1 MVKKSIETDVEAHK
15 LISSGMKLRRVRKT
29 NMNTSS
35 SRSHAI
41 FTIYTEIKQ
50 SENQE
55 ARNSTLNL
63 IDLAGSEGVEKTG
76 NIGQAADEGKQINKD
91 LLGFKRVIMA
101 ISNPKC
107 TYIPFGD
114 TVLTKVLRG
123 IFSWSSQFIYVP
135 YLISYIFFFIETL
148 STRPETRPGT
158 RLYVTMLG
166 CVSPYEADIGETM
179 NTLQFVSDAK
189 KMTPKLD
196 TFGSEYQV
204 KYVIFH

>member
-1 MVKKSIETDVEAHK
+1 MVTFCLLFKISFFLFNCVSKLHLFVRCFFSHKLDCHKKAKVVKKSIETDVEAHK

-123 IFSWSSQFIYVP
+123 IFS
-135 YLISYIFFFIETL
+135 
-148 STRPETRPGT
+148 
-158 RLYVTMLG
+158 
-166 CVSPYEADIGETM
+166 
-179 NTLQFVSDAK
+179 
-189 KMTPKLD
+189 
-196 TFGSEYQV
+196 
-204 KYVIFH
+204 